1 MPVVVCPNCRVELD
15 LDPDDIGHR
24 LECPACLATFLAR
37 LPEKT
42 PEAPPPLAPEPAP
55 EPPPE
60 PNYPV
65 TDEPEQ
71 VIVPADDLLTAWPP
85 SPPPPPPPPAPVA
98 PLLPPH
104 PPAPDKPAPV
114 KARPSTRPPQ
124 PPAPPSRRAND
135 PIVIP
140 CPACNGQ
147 VSVAPSDLGHRVE
160 CPMCQQVFRAEDP
173 DARDSSRRSSR
184 RDDRDRDRDRDDDS
198 WDDRRRRRSRSRS
211 RYDDDDDDRPRRR
224 PRYEDPYESPDPKA
238 WVWQAKRDL
247 ASPGGGLEVLGWL
260 DVVFG
265 GLYIL
270 IGVLMGMAVT
280 GGGAGVV
287 GWEVVAMTIGLG
299 VSGIAMGGVK
309 AFGGRLM
316 KQVKNLR
323 FAMIACY
330 SGCLPVYLLAC
341 LLVFF
346 GPQYM
351 LTCCPGILTLPAYIV
366 SIVFGILG
374 LTKLFR
380 QSVKKAFEVNRPGGD
395 VDAV

>member
-1 MPVVVCPNCRVELD
+1 VVACPNCRVELD
-15 LDPDDIGHR
+15 LDADDIGHR
-24 LECPACLATFLAR
+24 LECPACLTTFLAR

-42 PEAPPPLAPEPAP
+42 PEAPPPFAPEPTFA
-55 EPPPE
+55 
-60 PNYPV
+60 V

-71 VIVPADDLLTAWPP
+71 VIVPADDLPTAPSP
-85 SPPPPPPPPAPVA
+85 SPPPAA
-98 PLLPPH
+98 PLLPP
-104 PPAPDKPAPV
+104 PPLPV
-114 KARPSTRPPQ
+114 KPKAARPSTRGPT
-124 PPAPPSRRAND
+124 PPAPPPIRRSND
-135 PIVIP
+135 PVVLP

-147 VSVAPSDLGHRVE
+147 VSVSPSDLGHRVE

-173 DARDSSRRSSR
+173 DARRSSR
-184 RDDRDRDRDRDDDS
+184 RDRDDRDDDS

-211 RYDDDDDDRPRRR
+211 RYDDDDDRPRRR
-224 PRYEDPYESPDPKA
+224 RYEDPYESPDPKA

-270 IGVLMGMAVT
+270 IGVLLGAAV
-280 GGGAGVV
+280 GGGGGGVE
-287 GWEVVAMTIGLG
+287 WEMVALTIGLG
-299 VSGIAMGGVK
+299 VSGIAVGGVK

-316 KQVKNLR
+316 KQAKNLR
-323 FAMIACY
+323 FAFVACFAA
-330 SGCLPVYLLAC
+330 LPPINLIAC
-341 LLVFF
+341 LLVFRN
-346 GPQYM
+346 PQYM
-351 LTCCPGILTLPAYIV
+351 ITCCPGVLTFPAWIV
-366 SIVFGILG
+366 SIVFAIIG

>member
-42 PEAPPPLAPEPAP
+42 EDAPPPAPVHAPEPTP
-55 EPPPE
+55 TPTPTPT
-60 PNYPV
+60 YTV

-85 SPPPPPPPPAPVA
+85 SPPPPPPPPPPA

-104 PPAPDKPAPV
+104 PPAPVKP
-114 KARPSTRPPQ
+114 KSARPSTRGPQ
-124 PPAPPSRRAND
+124 PPAPPPDRPSRRSND
-135 PIVIP
+135 PIVLP

-147 VSVAPSDLGHRVE
+147 VSVAPTDLGHRVE

-173 DARDSSRRSSR
+173 DARRSSR
-184 RDDRDRDRDRDDDS
+184 RDDRDRDDDS

-224 PRYEDPYESPDPKA
+224 PRYESPYDSPDPKA

-270 IGVLMGMAVT
+270 IGVLMGAAT
-280 GGGAGVV
+280 GGGGGGGV

-316 KQVKNLR
+316 KQAKNLR
-323 FAMIACY
+323 FSFIACFA
-330 SGCLPVYLLAC
+330 GCLPIYLLAC

-366 SIVFGILG
+366 SIVFGVIG

-380 QSVKKAFEVNRPGGD
+380 QTVKKAFEVNRPGGD

>member
-1 MPVVVCPNCRVELD
+1 
-15 LDPDDIGHR
+15 
-24 LECPACLATFLAR
+24 
-37 LPEKT
+37 
-42 PEAPPPLAPEPAP
+42 
-55 EPPPE
+55 
-60 PNYPV
+60 
-65 TDEPEQ
+65 
-71 VIVPADDLLTAWPP
+71 
-85 SPPPPPPPPAPVA
+85 
-98 PLLPPH
+98 
-104 PPAPDKPAPV
+104 
-114 KARPSTRPPQ
+114 
-124 PPAPPSRRAND
+124 
-135 PIVIP
+135 
-140 CPACNGQ
+140 
-147 VSVAPSDLGHRVE
+147 
-160 CPMCQQVFRAEDP
+160 VFRAEDP
-173 DARDSSRRSSR
+173 GARDSRRSSR
-184 RDDRDRDRDRDDDS
+184 RDRDDDS

-211 RYDDDDDDRPRRR
+211 RYDDDDDDRPRR
-224 PRYEDPYESPDPKA
+224 PRYDNPYDSPDPKA

-270 IGVLMGMAVT
+270 IGVLMGAAAGT
-280 GGGAGVV
+280 GGGGAV

-316 KQVKNLR
+316 KQAKNLR
-323 FAMIACY
+323 FALIACFV
-330 SGCLPVYLLAC
+330 GCLPIYLLAC

-346 GPQYM
+346 GPQYA

-366 SIVFGILG
+366 SIVFGVLG